1 MTIAKAFS
9 LQQAVYSALAIA
21 MPGVPVYAYPPEP
34 MPEKH
39 CRIDGFAMAAN
50 DAYKNREQGDH
61 TLTVHLIE
69 APSGGTLSLQWV
81 RQQAA
86 AAHDALKVLQLDSM
100 SLTLTLVAAG
110 AALEPRAD
118 GVRDAHAFLRYTTTI
133 GE

>member
-1 MTIAKAFS
+1 MTVGKAFS
-9 LQQAVYSALAIA
+9 LQQAVFSALTTAL
-21 MPGVPVYAYPPEP
+21 PGVPIYAYQPEGPPAQF
-34 MPEKH
+34 

-50 DAYKNREQGDH
+50 EAWKNLEQGDH

-69 APSGGTLSLQWV
+69 APPGGTLSLHWV

-86 AAHDALKVLQLDSM
+86 AAHSALKVLRLDAKSHTM
-100 SLTLTLVAAG
+100 KLVAAG
-110 AALEPRAD
+110 AALEPRED